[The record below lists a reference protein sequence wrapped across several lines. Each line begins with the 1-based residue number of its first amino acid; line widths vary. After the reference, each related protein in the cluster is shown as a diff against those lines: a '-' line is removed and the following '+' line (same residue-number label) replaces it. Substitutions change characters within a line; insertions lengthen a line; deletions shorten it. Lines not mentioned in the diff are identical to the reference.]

1 MQTNK
6 DKTNKVKEGGWK
18 RGPRPEYFWLFPV
31 DGNLAFLGV
40 LSYKAVKMM
49 VQEEV
54 RVLRLYFHLLKINRI
69 WGNDLQGNHILI
81 YAHKNRE
88 RETFH

>member
-54 RVLRLYFHLLKINRI
+54 RV
-69 WGNDLQGNHILI
+69 
-81 YAHKNRE
+81 
-88 RETFH
+88 